1 MKTFQ
6 QYDQEHPE
14 IYEVYKNVAE
24 EFIKKGAIKMGSKRI
39 IEEIRWHKLVKT
51 NEFFKVSNN
60 YTAYYAR
67 KFVNDHPH
75 YAGIFNF
82 KPLRA
87 TNK

>member
-14 IYEVYKNVAE
+14 IYAVYKNVAE
-24 EFIKKGAIKMGSKRI
+24 EFIKKGAIKIGSKRI

-51 NEFFKVSNN
+51 NEYFKVSNN

-82 KPLRA
+82 KPLRSS
-87 TNK
+87 NK

>member
-14 IYEVYKNVAE
+14 IYQVFKNIAE
-24 EFIKKGAIKMGSKRI
+24 EFIKKGVIKMGAKRI

-51 NEFFKVSNN
+51 NEYFKVSNN

-67 KFVNDHPH
+67 KFVNDHPQ
-75 YAGIFNF
+75 YAGFFNF
-82 KPLRA
+82 KPLRS

>member
-14 IYEVYKNVAE
+14 IYAVYKNVAE
-24 EFIKKGAIKMGSKRI
+24 EFIKKGAIKIGSKRI

-51 NEFFKVSNN
+51 NEYFKVSNN

-87 TNK
+87 TK

>member
-14 IYEVYKNVAE
+14 IYQVYKNIAYDY
-24 EFIKKGAIKMGSKRI
+24 IQRGKIKMGSKSI

-51 NEFFKVSNN
+51 NEYFKVSNN

-67 KFVNDHPH
+67 KFANEHPQ
-75 YAGIFNF
+75 YAGFFNF
-82 KPLRA
+82 KPLRS

>member
-14 IYEVYKNVAE
+14 IYAVYKNVAE

-67 KFVNDHPH
+67 KFVNDHPQ
-75 YAGIFNF
+75 YAGFFNF
-82 KPLRA
+82 KPLRSS
-87 TNK
+87 NK